1 MRLRTIH
8 PIAARFLHRAMN
20 NRRWAMS
27 LHAQPDGGVVSEEGW
42 SVSVLDAEWIE
53 YRHGSVAC
61 VMNAPYSVE
70 RQASEIW
77 TSDDASALPPRLH
90 EHLTQALP
98 LLRGRFVVR

>member
-1 MRLRTIH
+1 
-8 PIAARFLHRAMN
+8 
-20 NRRWAMS
+20 MS

-70 RQASEIW
+70 RQACEIW
-77 TSDDASALPPRLH
+77 AGDDDASLSPRLR
-90 EHLTQALP
+90 EHLVQALP

>member
-1 MRLRTIH
+1 
-8 PIAARFLHRAMN
+8 
-20 NRRWAMS
+20 MS

-53 YRHGSVAC
+53 YCHGGVAC

-77 TSDDASALPPRLH
+77 AGDDDSALSPGLR
-90 EHLTQALP
+90 EHLVQALP